1 MYRKEYKQQLA
12 TITARDQ
19 IAAPSC
25 NMRTHAQNEYMPQAK
40 SVHSQRTAMWQPCS
54 TPDHGLRKT
63 PTVKPC
69 RDPCPLITSNPRTP
83 HLPSQNLSP
92 LPTCVQIVG
101 GKEEDRSR
109 RTAFKMMSQ
118 SKGARKDNSSNSP
131 ESAPVVR
138 KNHSNPRQNAKGKAI
153 EVRHFGRE
161 ECMDTAKI
169 QNSTR
174 STHGRRVKPPAQPQ
188 RAPHPSPMP
197 TRARPTVGH
206 TKLQVHHPA
215 GTACRRAT
223 TSLLLPTLRTVGQA
237 PALRPSQWLRRTPAR
252 RSHRTRRP
260 ARLHPVMLPHVRAR
274 CTRMRTHAF
283 LLPDSATT
291 TNRRCK
297 LTNS

>member
-40 SVHSQRTAMWQPCS
+40 SAHSQRTAMWQPCS

-63 PTVKPC
+63 PTAKPC

-174 STHGRRVKPPAQPQ
+174 STHGRRMKPPAQPQ

-206 TKLQVHHPA
+206 TKIAGSPFGRDGVQACNNIPVAAHPA
-215 GTACRRAT
+215 HCWSSAGAPPIAMAPTHTRTAFPQNKAARPPPSCDVATRA
-223 TSLLLPTLRTVGQA
+223 RT
-237 PALRPSQWLRRTPAR
+237 
-252 RSHRTRRP
+252 
-260 ARLHPVMLPHVRAR
+260 LHPHANAHLPA
-274 CTRMRTHAF
+274 A
-283 LLPDSATT
+283 
-291 TNRRCK
+291 
-297 LTNS
+297 